1 MEKKVRNQFLIG
13 GLIMLVGIGMYFSG
27 INVNTLLLFQTQE
40 DSITYP
46 WQCEIVGRQ
55 GGDGQGLEYKDCD
68 ESSVQKLTIPVII
81 LIIGMV
87 FMIRGIMTMRS
98 SL

>member
-27 INVNTLLLFQTQE
+27 INSSQE
-40 DSITYP
+40 DE
-46 WQCEIVGRQ
+46 CEIVGRQ
-55 GGDGQGLEYKDCD
+55 GGDGQGMEYKNCD
-68 ESSVQKLTIPVII
+68 ESSVQKLTIPAII

-87 FMIRGIMTMRS
+87 FMIRGILTMRS

>member
-27 INVNTLLLFQTQE
+27 INSSQE
-40 DSITYP
+40 DE
-46 WQCEIVGRQ
+46 CEIIGRQ
-55 GGDGQGLEYKDCD
+55 GGNAAGDGIQNCD
-68 ESSVQKLTIPVII
+68 ESAIQESTIPVII
-81 LIIGMV
+81 LVIGMV
-87 FMIRGIMTMRS
+87 FMIRGILTMRS

>member
-13 GLIMLVGIGMYFSG
+13 GLIMLVGIGIYFSG
-27 INVNTLLLFQTQE
+27 INVNTLLFFQTQE
-40 DSITYP
+40 DAIIYP

-68 ESSVQKLTIPVII
+68 ESSVQESTIPVII
-81 LIIGMV
+81 LVIGMV

>member
-27 INVNTLLLFQTQE
+27 INSSQE
-40 DSITYP
+40 DE
-46 WQCEIVGRQ
+46 CEIIGRQ
-55 GGDGQGLEYKDCD
+55 GGNAAGDGIQNCD
-68 ESSVQKLTIPVII
+68 ELSIQESTIPVII
-81 LIIGMV
+81 LVIGMV

>member
-27 INVNTLLLFQTQE
+27 INSSQE
-40 DSITYP
+40 DE
-46 WQCEIVGRQ
+46 CEIIGRQ
-55 GGDGQGLEYKDCD
+55 GGNAAGDGIQNCD
-68 ESSVQKLTIPVII
+68 ESSIQESTIPVII
-81 LIIGMV
+81 LVIGMV
-87 FMIRGIMTMRS
+87 FMIRGILTMRS